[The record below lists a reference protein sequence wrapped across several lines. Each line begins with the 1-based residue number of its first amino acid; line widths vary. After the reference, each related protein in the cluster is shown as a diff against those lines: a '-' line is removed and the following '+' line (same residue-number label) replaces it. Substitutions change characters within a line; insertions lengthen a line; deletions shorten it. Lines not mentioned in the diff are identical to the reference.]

1 MSDSSLNSP
10 RRTLSLSK
18 EKGTLS
24 ISDSDERVVGFGVSK
39 ENGPKPSEVYGFVG
53 SITTVVATAFY
64 NAEGHN
70 QSATPLPQPSFFF
83 GLFFCYIPEPC
94 LYWALAVPAYGLVI
108 VVSLMGFYVGLN
120 FMITPPPTSVSTIF
134 DEYTREP
141 APMISSHDGEQ
152 PIEPISDIPLQKI
165 NDLMFRSTKHMHS

>member
-53 SITTVVATAFY
+53 SITTVVATVVFLAW
-64 NAEGHN
+64 A
-70 QSATPLPQPSFFF
+70 
-83 GLFFCYIPEPC
+83 YIPEPC
-94 LYWALAVPAYGLVI
+94 LHFLGVTYYPNKYWALAVPAYGLVI